1 MKIEQVPIDSLSKYD
16 NNSKVHTESQIE
28 KLMESITKFGV
39 TRPIGIWKNTIV
51 YGHGTIEALKR
62 LGRKEVDV
70 VRLDYMTDEERKAYT
85 HLDNMIGEET
95 KTDLELAIED
105 LLDFEFD
112 IEIDLDTSEDKP
124 KEREYY
130 GDERERTSNAY
141 NLLEAHGI
149 ELAGKYE
156 IPKLKPVDYIP
167 NDLISFNYMLNT
179 KQYDKG
185 IHFFIDDYQFERI
198 WSKPEFYLDKIA
210 EYDCMLTPD
219 FSLYQEM
226 PQPLCLY
233 NVYRSRLIGA
243 LAQQRGITV
252 IPTLQW
258 RDKSSYD
265 YCFDG
270 LKGGVVAVSTIGVK
284 KGEAY
289 DIFCDGMDEAIKRID
304 PQCVIVYGGDVGY
317 NYPCDV
323 KYFTNHNS
331 ENFNK

>member
-1 MKIEQVPIDSLSKYD
+1 MKIESVSIDSLKEYE
-16 NNSKVHTESQIE
+16 NNSKAHTESQIE

-62 LGRKEVDV
+62 LGKKNVDV

-85 HLDNMIGEET
+85 HIDNMIGEET
-95 KTDLELAIED
+95 KTDLEIVLDD
-105 LLDFEFD
+105 LVDFDFDFDFD
-112 IEIDLDTSEDKP
+112 IESK

-130 GDERERTSNAY
+130 GDERERTFKAY
-141 NLLEAHGI
+141 NLYESLDI
-149 ELAGKYE
+149 EKVGQYD
-156 IPKLKPVDYIP
+156 IPKLEPVDYIP
-167 NDLISFNYMLNT
+167 DDLISFNYMLNT

-198 WSKPEFYLDKIA
+198 WNKPEFYLDKIA
-210 EYDCMLTPD
+210 DFDCMLTPD

-226 PQPLCLY
+226 AESLCIY

-243 LAQQRGITV
+243 LAQQKGIVT

-258 RDKSSYD
+258 KNKDSYD

-270 LKGGVVAVSTIGVK
+270 LDGGVVAVSTIGVK
-284 KGEAY
+284 KGEAF
-289 DIFCDGMDEAIKRID
+289 DIFCDGMDEAIKRIK
-304 PQCVIVYGGDVGY
+304 PKCVLVYGGDIGY
-317 NYPCDV
+317 QFECDV
-323 KYFTNHNS
+323 RFYNNHNS
-331 ENFNK
+331 DNFSQ